1 MKSHCAITACGRT
14 LLLSTTLWL
23 AACAGFSDRSLG
35 HSDAKPAFRDAAMS
49 MKQALDTVVPGV
61 STKASVAAW
70 LGPATVIRFD
80 SAFEVWVYR
89 GRSAGPAQQ
98 GGPGAE
104 LVILFSPAGI
114 ATKARLRPPDG
125 VETGGVPG

>member
-1 MKSHCAITACGRT
+1 MAI
-14 LLLSTTLWL
+14 
-23 AACAGFSDRSLG
+23 
-35 HSDAKPAFRDAAMS
+35 
-49 MKQALDTVVPGV
+49 KQALDTVVPGV